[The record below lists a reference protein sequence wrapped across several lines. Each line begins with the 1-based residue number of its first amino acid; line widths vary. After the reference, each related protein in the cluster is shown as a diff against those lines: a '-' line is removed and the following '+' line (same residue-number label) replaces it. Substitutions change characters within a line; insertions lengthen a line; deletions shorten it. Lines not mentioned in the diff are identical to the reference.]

1 MNNKKNKST
10 YEDIL
15 NAAVY
20 KIYIDFLN
28 SVTQKAIKDAKRKE
42 NKNGYR
48 TGFYL

>member
-1 MNNKKNKST
+1 MDNKKNKST

-15 NAAVY
+15 NIAVY

-28 SVTQKAIKDAKRKE
+28 SVTQKTIEDAKRKE

-48 TGFYL
+48 TGLYL